1 MLTVYRALI
10 NLVLIF
16 SPIIIII
23 RLLKKKEDIIRFKEK
38 FGFFSKKRTKGKLIW
53 FHGASVGEIQSI
65 IPLLEKFE
73 KNNKISQILIT
84 SNTLSSSKILKNLK
98 LRKIVHQF
106 FPIDTNFIS
115 ENFIKYWKP
124 SKAFFIDSEIWPNM
138 IYNLKK
144 NKIPIILL
152 NGRITKKTFN
162 KWNIFPNFAKKVF
175 SNFDLCLSCSEE
187 SKLNLQLLQVKK
199 LIYIGNL
206 KFSIRIKKMSLNDA
220 NIQTL
225 NNFKVWCA
233 VSTHEGEEIV
243 AIKTHLEI
251 KKKYKDVIT
260 IIIPRHI
267 NRTPYIEKLTT
278 KFNLNAQI
286 LNDEEHIKAGKEV
299 LIINSFGVLHKYF
312 NYCKNIFIGKS
323 LIKNLEKSGGQNP
336 IEAAK
341 FNCKIYYGPYVYNF
355 KEVYDF
361 LKTNDIAQQIRNE
374 YELSK
379 KIIENIDNTK
389 ITYNENISLLDRY
402 GDEILEKT
410 IVELNKFIKIKN
422 ENS

>member
-1 MLTVYRALI
+1 
-10 NLVLIF
+10 
-16 SPIIIII
+16 
-23 RLLKKKEDIIRFKEK
+23 
-38 FGFFSKKRTKGKLIW
+38 
-53 FHGASVGEIQSI
+53 
-65 IPLLEKFE
+65 
-73 KNNKISQILIT
+73 
-84 SNTLSSSKILKNLK
+84 
-98 LRKIVHQF
+98 
-106 FPIDTNFIS
+106 
-115 ENFIKYWKP
+115 
-124 SKAFFIDSEIWPNM
+124 
-138 IYNLKK
+138 
-144 NKIPIILL
+144 
-152 NGRITKKTFN
+152 
-162 KWNIFPNFAKKVF
+162 
-175 SNFDLCLSCSEE
+175 
-187 SKLNLQLLQVKK
+187 
-199 LIYIGNL
+199 
-206 KFSIRIKKMSLNDA
+206 MSLNDA

>member
-84 SNTLSSSKILKNLK
+84 SNTLSSSKILKKLK

-162 KWNIFPNFAKKVF
+162 RWKFF
-175 SNFDLCLSCSEE
+175 SNF
-187 SKLNLQLLQVKK
+187 SKKN
-199 LIYIGNL
+199 
-206 KFSIRIKKMSLNDA
+206 FS
-220 NIQTL
+220 
-225 NNFKVWCA
+225 
-233 VSTHEGEEIV
+233 
-243 AIKTHLEI
+243 
-251 KKKYKDVIT
+251 
-260 IIIPRHI
+260 
-267 NRTPYIEKLTT
+267 
-278 KFNLNAQI
+278 KFNL
-286 LNDEEHIKAGKEV
+286 
-299 LIINSFGVLHKYF
+299 
-312 NYCKNIFIGKS
+312 C
-323 LIKNLEKSGGQNP
+323 
-336 IEAAK
+336 
-341 FNCKIYYGPYVYNF
+341 
-355 KEVYDF
+355 
-361 LKTNDIAQQIRNE
+361 R
-374 YELSK
+374 
-379 KIIENIDNTK
+379 
-389 ITYNENISLLDRY
+389 
-402 GDEILEKT
+402 
-410 IVELNKFIKIKN
+410 
-422 ENS
+422 